1 MYDHY
6 ENDFAK
12 FWIDDGILFYV
23 YKPYSIITLDA
34 AKQIVVGRLILQ
46 GEQTLPAFCDIRGI
60 KSTEKSA
67 REYLANEG
75 SVLSSAKAFLVE
87 PLYSQMMI
95 NFYIKTSKPIIPVKV
110 FTKKKEAIDFLNH
123 YNNKI

>member
-110 FTKKKEAIDFLNH
+110 FTKKKEAIVFLNH